1 VKHYNIRTVTA
12 HVHEANEEG
21 LRWYIARGFQVE
33 EGLVENYYR
42 RLKPSGAKIV
52 RLVLQWSD
60 DGGDAE
66 GTLPS
71 GTEQTRP
78 VPNDA
83 KGQEE
88 DDDWEK
94 VEAED
99 SDDPDSRPVTESR
112 ILEGDDGP
120 PRKRKA
126 DGEPQRR

>member
-1 VKHYNIRTVTA
+1 M
-12 HVHEANEEG
+12 
-21 LRWYIARGFQVE
+21 
-33 EGLVENYYR
+33 ENYYR

-52 RLVLQWSD
+52 RLALQWSND
-60 DGGDAE
+60 DGDAE
-66 GTLPS
+66 GTPPS
-71 GTEQTRP
+71 GPEQTRP
-78 VPNDA
+78 AQNDA

-99 SDDPDSRPVTESR
+99 SDDPDAHGVRPFTESR

-126 DGEPQRR
+126 DDEPQRH